1 MRPLTIASILFILLY
16 GCKKDATIYPDK
28 ETQHKGTMVLAHKA
42 GGGSNNPYKENTLEA
57 AVYGFAH
64 LDGIETDVQK
74 SRDGTLWLYHDE
86 IIQNA
91 EGKDKRIP
99 GLTDEEIKDIIQKNA
114 LQINTLE
121 EVLKWKQ
128 ANNNREY
135 ISLDIKP
142 WLPTRYSNTQGYLIE
157 LADEICRLSRK
168 YDCGETLLAE
178 CENAVCL
185 QRIREGDPGIAC
197 YLCTYGDYDK
207 GAYRALKVGFAGLSF
222 RYTEGNI
229 TKEQIEE
236 LHSKGLRIQLWT
248 INDKTAIENAMKLAP
263 DFIQTDNVK
272 ME

>member
-1 MRPLTIASILFILLY
+1 MRPLTTAIIIFLLLN
-16 GCKKDATIYPDK
+16 GCRKDATVYPDK
-28 ETQHKGTMVLAHKA
+28 TTPYKGTMVLAHKA
-42 GGGSNNPYKENTLEA
+42 GGGHTNPYKENTLEA
-57 AVYGFAH
+57 AIYAFAH
-64 LDGIETDVQK
+64 LDGIETDIQK
-74 SRDGTLWLYHDE
+74 SRDGTLWLYHNE
-86 IIQNA
+86 VIQNT

-99 GLTDEEIKDIIQKNA
+99 GLTDEEIKDIIKKNG
-114 LQINTLE
+114 LQLNTLE

-128 ANNNREY
+128 DHHNLEF
-135 ISLDIKP
+135 ISLDIKS

-185 QRIREGDPGIAC
+185 QRIKEGDPSISC
-197 YLCTYGDYDK
+197 YLCAYGDYDK
-207 GAYRALKVGFAGLSF
+207 GAYRALKAGFTGLSF
-222 RYTEGNI
+222 KYSDGNI
-229 TKEQIEE
+229 TKEQIDE

-248 INDKTAIENAMKLAP
+248 INDKLSIEQAMKLSP